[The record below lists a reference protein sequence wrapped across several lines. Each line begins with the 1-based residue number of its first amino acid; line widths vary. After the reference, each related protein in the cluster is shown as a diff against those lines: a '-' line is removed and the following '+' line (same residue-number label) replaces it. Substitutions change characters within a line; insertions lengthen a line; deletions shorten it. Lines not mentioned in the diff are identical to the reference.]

1 LEVPV
6 AELLVARGLN
16 LNAVDG
22 NGRNELHT
30 ALAPPTVPLIEG
42 IEYLIGAGVPLNARD
57 RSGKTPLAYWREPRD
72 YERHWF
78 TMWLI
83 ERLSG
88 DSSVQQQRRNRA
100 KISALLEQL
109 HAAL

>member
-42 IEYLIGAGVPLNARD
+42 IEYLIGAGVRLNECD
-57 RSGKTPLAYWREPRD
+57 RSGKT
-72 YERHWF
+72 
-78 TMWLI
+78 
-83 ERLSG
+83 RLPIGASLG
-88 DSSVQQQRRNRA
+88 ITNAIGS
-100 KISALLEQL
+100 LCG
-109 HAAL
+109 

>member
-1 LEVPV
+1 
-6 AELLVARGLN
+6 
-16 LNAVDG
+16 
-22 NGRNELHT
+22 
-30 ALAPPTVPLIEG
+30 
-42 IEYLIGAGVPLNARD
+42 
-57 RSGKTPLAYWREPRD
+57 
-72 YERHWF
+72 
-78 TMWLI
+78 MWLI